1 MLTEEI
7 EIWWRSIE
15 DAANKEGEIF
25 KILFGPASYWKFKVL
40 ELKKPD
46 SIVSRSYLLFQVIP
60 SGFQFQ
66 NRVGK
71 SIILF

>member
-25 KILFGPASYWKFKVL
+25 KILFGPTSYWKFKVL
-40 ELKKPD
+40 ELKKSE
-46 SIVSRSYLLFQVIP
+46 SIVSGSYLLFQVNP
-60 SGFQFQ
+60 TGFQF
-66 NRVGK
+66 
-71 SIILF
+71 